1 MNHPFKFQATWLT
14 HEQFQAFVKD
24 SWLPNEPLVS
34 ALDKLARD
42 LTSWN
47 KEVFGNIFHQKKH
60 LLARIAGIQTTLSRE
75 CNRGL
80 IKLEARLR
88 RELDDILEREEILWY
103 QKSRIEWISNGDRN
117 TSFFHMS
124 TIRRRWRNTIT
135 TIKDDSGHWV
145 HDKSQVKHL
154 FVNFFTKLFTEE
166 GESDLKAVPQ
176 DIFPEFPQHD
186 WERPLQAVYGV
197 GN

>member
-1 MNHPFKFQATWLT
+1 M
-14 HEQFQAFVKD
+14 
-24 SWLPNEPLVS
+24 
-34 ALDKLARD
+34 
-42 LTSWN
+42 
-47 KEVFGNIFHQKKH
+47 
-60 LLARIAGIQTTLSRE
+60 
-75 CNRGL
+75 
-80 IKLEARLR
+80 
-88 RELDDILEREEILWY
+88 WY

-117 TSFFHMS
+117 TSFFHRS